1 MMSLRKSR
9 MQAHLGMLP
18 HLELVRTI
26 NHTSVQALLVT
37 AIQSANQCWMWAA
50 AQDSRKKKKTWYT
63 HCWHI
68 PETMVGT
75 AGSHTPPTAQGRS
88 PGPAPVSQAAGTAHR
103 DSTGF
108 PGCRDSTQGL
118 PGCLHPPCPRTA
130 PLHSCQPRHE
140 QFPPLLLHHTHCQL
154 FVLLQW
160 GKPGSGHGKSYKCVY
175 FNTTLPRF
183 LLHAPPLSL
192 QKAALAEEREVER
205 QSQPGP
211 VAAVS
216 PGVPMSRAM
225 SRSCPER
232 CPLPSAERGARTQ
245 RSSELRTLPSAPSS
259 TFPRLQLSEQT
270 SAFHQGWKKPP
281 QNNPPYSNP
290 MFFSLQGD

>member
-1 MMSLRKSR
+1 MCKLCWSLQSR
-9 MQAHLGMLP
+9 VQTNAGC
-18 HLELVRTI
+18 EQQRRT
-26 NHTSVQALLVT
+26 AE
-37 AIQSANQCWMWAA
+37 
-50 AQDSRKKKKTWYT
+50 KKKKPDT
-63 HCWHI
+63 
-68 PETMVGT
+68 PT
-75 AGSHTPPTAQGRS
+75 AGTSLKPWWAQLGHTHLQQPREGLQGQHQCPRLQ
-88 PGPAPVSQAAGTAHR
+88 GQHTGTAHR

-160 GKPGSGHGKSYKCVY
+160 GKPGSGHGKSYKSVY

-259 TFPRLQLSEQT
+259 TFPRLQPSEQT
-270 SAFHQGWKKPP
+270 SAFQQGWKKPP
-281 QNNPPYSNP
+281 
-290 MFFSLQGD
+290 